1 MRWLPV
7 IASLLLLLG
16 ACGDDDAPAPSST
29 TTTSSTTTVTTAT
42 TDSEERASI
51 DVTAAL
57 LQLGDLPAGWST
69 ADDSVGEVEPATGFC
84 GNFVNVRAL
93 DELRTR
99 PFAASDTG
107 PWVVSGVA
115 VFDSVDAAEQYL
127 EAIDGTLTCERWTD
141 DSDVENQVRRIERR
155 TTRADEVQAFE
166 QIATVETASFTVD
179 VVYLRTDRAVAFVT
193 FTRRTDTPDGNVDAA
208 SVDLGSLVGRSAQ
221 RLTASIDA

>member
-1 MRWLPV
+1 M

-42 TDSEERASI
+42 TEAADPAAI

-57 LQLGDLPAGWST
+57 LQPGDLPEGWSA

-107 PWVVSGVA
+107 PWVVSGVV

-141 DSDVENQVRRIERR
+141 DSGVENRARRIERR
-155 TTRADEVQAFE
+155 TTRADEVRAFE

-193 FTRRTDTPDGNVDAA
+193 FTRRTDTADGPEGGG
-208 SVDLGSLVGRSAQ
+208 SLDLGSVVGAVARH
-221 RLTASIDA
+221 LTGAVEG

>member
-1 MRWLPV
+1 MLV
-7 IASLLLLLG
+7 IAASLLLLG

-29 TTTSSTTTVTTAT
+29 TTTSSTTTVATTT
-42 TDSEERASI
+42 TDSPEPAAV

-57 LQLGDLPAGWST
+57 LQLGDLPAQWSA

-99 PFAASDTG
+99 PFAASDIG
-107 PWVVSGVA
+107 PWVVSGIA
-115 VFDSVDAAEQYL
+115 VFDSADAAQQYL

-141 DSDVENQVRRIERR
+141 DSGVENRARRIERR
-155 TTRADEVQAFE
+155 TTRADEVRAFE
-166 QIATVETASFTVD
+166 QTATVETASFTVD

-193 FTRRTDTPDGNVDAA
+193 FTRRSDTADGSEGDGSLN
-208 SVDLGSLVGRSAQ
+208 LGSVVGAAAG
-221 RLTASIDA
+221 RLTGAVEG

>member
-1 MRWLPV
+1 MPV
-7 IASLLLLLG
+7 IAASLLLLG
-16 ACGDDDAPAPSST
+16 ACGDDDAPAPPST
-29 TTTSSTTTVTTAT
+29 TTTSSTTIVTTT
-42 TDSEERASI
+42 TTADSPEPAAV

-57 LQLGDLPAGWST
+57 LQLGDLPAQWSA

-99 PFAASDTG
+99 PFAASDIG
-107 PWVVSGVA
+107 PWVVSGIA
-115 VFDSVDAAEQYL
+115 VFDSAGAAQQYL

-141 DSDVENQVRRIERR
+141 DSGVENRARRIERR
-155 TTRADEVQAFE
+155 TTRADEVRAFE

-193 FTRRTDTPDGNVDAA
+193 FTRRTDTTAGPEGGD
-208 SVDLGSLVGRSAQ
+208 SLDLGSVVGAVAR
-221 RLTASIDA
+221 RLTGAVEG